1 MTMKRP
7 ATEESIPAKIP
18 KTAEEDEESQQ
29 ESEED
34 FDVNRDVKCGISP
47 SVCQHGFLSASIH

>member
-18 KTAEEDEESQQ
+18 KTGEDEEPQ
-29 ESEED
+29 ED